1 MNEYEYKPNP
11 MLQNLVQQPKKPNKL
26 VIILSVVIAV
36 LILIIILMMAFGGS
50 DVVVTET
57 ERLQSL
63 DEVSEELKYFI
74 DENKIDALDAYG
86 YDDLTRVA
94 INKICTGVYNCT
106 EIEGAEVK
114 KYINDIF
121 GKEVTFSD
129 VNCELNDGVLYT
141 YNSENNMFVWNNSH
155 TGHGGLGT
163 KPLYTKV
170 NSIKRDGDKIKL
182 VLNKLYY
189 NPLQSDYITTDPRGI
204 NRVYDAKDY
213 MHTTEDGEDIDLTKL
228 SANYENNF
236 DKLKNTGTRYSY
248 TFVKKDGHYVV
259 EDYEVIGDD

>member
-1 MNEYEYKPNP
+1 MNEYEPNS
-11 MLQNLVQQPKKPNKL
+11 MLQNIEKQPKKPNKL
-26 VIILSVVIAV
+26 VIILSGVIAI
-36 LILIIILMMAFGGS
+36 LILIIIFMIAFGGT

-74 DENKIDALDAYG
+74 DENKLDALDVYG
-86 YDDLTRVA
+86 FDDLTRVA
-94 INKICTGVYNCT
+94 INKICSGVYNCT
-106 EIEGAEVK
+106 QINGSAVE

-121 GKEVTFSD
+121 DKEVTFSD

-141 YNSENNMFVWNNSH
+141 YDSENNTFVWNNNH
-155 TGHGGLGT
+155 TGHGGTGT
-163 KPLYTKV
+163 KALYTKV

-189 NPLQSDYITTDPRGI
+189 NPLQSDYITTDPLGI

-213 MHTTEDGEDIDLTKL
+213 MHTTENGEDIDLTKL

-236 DKLKNTGTRYSY
+236 DKLKNIGTRYSY

-259 EDYEVIGDD
+259 EDYEVIGNEE